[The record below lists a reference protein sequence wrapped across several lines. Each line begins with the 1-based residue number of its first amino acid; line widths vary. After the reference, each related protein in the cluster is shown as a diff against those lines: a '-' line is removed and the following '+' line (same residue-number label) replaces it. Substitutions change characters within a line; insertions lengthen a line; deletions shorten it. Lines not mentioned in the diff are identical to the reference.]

1 MASDVVEQLI
11 LGVGSS
17 AIAGTAVW
25 AGQRLV
31 STARRQARARFLGLV
46 GPWRK
51 RTRLVVGRNPRQPNS
66 IHESDVAAMLEIG
79 ALVRAVGV
87 EPEVMSPSEAGR
99 SRDSAE
105 HVEFC
110 LTARDANPRTRA
122 HFERCLPGVR
132 MLDWEQ
138 GGAFVV
144 GGAEYPRD
152 PGVLEYVIVARVCR
166 PARPHLWLIA
176 GQTGVT
182 NRAGAWFLVRNEPAL
197 RRRFADDR
205 TFCLVL
211 RVIEPATY
219 GYREVEEA
227 ADVTEASLVPP

>member
-1 MASDVVEQLI
+1 MASDVVEQLV

-31 STARRQARARFLGLV
+31 TTARRQARARFLGLV
-46 GPWRK
+46 GPWRH

-66 IHESDVAAMLEIG
+66 IHESDVAAMLEIA

-87 EPEVMSPSEAGR
+87 EPEVMSPAEA
-99 SRDSAE
+99 SSDPAE

-122 HFERCLPGVR
+122 HFERRLPGLR
-132 MLDWEQ
+132 MLDWQ
-138 GGAFVV
+138 LGGAFVV
-144 GGAEYPRD
+144 GGTEYPRD
-152 PGVLEYVIVARVCR
+152 PDVLEYVVVARVCQ
-166 PARPHLWLIA
+166 PDRPHLWLIA

-182 NRAGAWFLVRNEPAL
+182 NRAGAWFLVRNETAL
-197 RRRFADDR
+197 RRRFGDDR

-227 ADVTEASLVPP
+227 ADVTEASLTQP